1 MFEHITLDI
10 ILLLMLYAVGATVSA
25 MACVYLLLRRCNAF
39 TRRISTPKRLRRW
52 TAAFFGI
59 VALGHLWY
67 LPGTMMADGDAAT
80 LWMLIGALL
89 DCLLTVPLAIVVLLC
104 MLQDRKRPLWI
115 AWLITAPLIILSA
128 VSVGMRSYALVQW
141 MQGYFLLM
149 AVGFTAYM
157 VRAVRQYGR
166 WLRDNYADLEHK
178 EVWQSLL
185 VLAVIML
192 LFCYY
197 VVGYGSIT
205 YEFIVQVCGIAL
217 VAYLLWRVETLQDLS
232 FQPMA
237 DGDIALAEAQRAA
250 AEAAE
255 AAAEADD
262 DTLDGDGDAL
272 DGDGGRPQPAE
283 GLSEAVIQEIGKLLH
298 DRCEGNKLYLQTDLT
313 SVQLAQALGT
323 NRTYLGMYFS
333 SQGTT
338 YNAYINTLRINYF
351 IELFRQASA
360 AAEGQSIQAKQL
372 ANRSGYR
379 SYRTFSVAFKQ
390 RTGQSVKD
398 WIAEQEKSAFY
409 AKQVDEEM
417 DKLWES
423 GQFDQKKLDE
433 LRGQHLRTPYK

>member
-25 MACVYLLLRRCNAF
+25 VACVYLLLRRGNAF

-59 VALGHLWY
+59 LTAGHLWY
-67 LPGTMMADGDAAT
+67 LPGTMMADGDAAA

-89 DCLLTVPLAIVVLLC
+89 DCMLTMPLALVVMLC

-157 VRAVRQYGR
+157 VRQVRQYGR

-178 EVWQSLL
+178 EVWKSLL

-205 YEFIVQVCGIAL
+205 YEFIIQLCGIAL

-232 FQPMA
+232 VSQSPSSETISDA
-237 DGDIALAEAQRAA
+237 TYEQIGALLKQQCE
-250 AEAAE
+250 
-255 AAAEADD
+255 
-262 DTLDGDGDAL
+262 DTQLF
-272 DGDGGRPQPAE
+272 
-283 GLSEAVIQEIGKLLH
+283 
-298 DRCEGNKLYLQTDLT
+298 LQHDLT
-313 SVQLAQALGT
+313 LSHLARALGT

-333 SQGTT
+333 RQGTT
-338 YNAYINTLRINYF
+338 YNSYINDLRIDCFVRLVREANAAQRPF
-351 IELFRQASA
+351 TAQELA
-360 AAEGQSIQAKQL
+360 AQ
-372 ANRSGYR
+372 SGYR
-379 SYRTFSVAFKQ
+379 SYRTFSVAFRQ
-390 RTGQSVKD
+390 RKGQSVTA
-398 WIAEQEKSAFY
+398 WMNAEGSA
-409 AKQVDEEM
+409 
-417 DKLWES
+417 
-423 GQFDQKKLDE
+423 
-433 LRGQHLRTPYK
+433 